1 MKEYQKLKYLL
12 SSIFFFVALIIF
24 YNKKNFFN
32 YYTFFFLLIIF
43 FLFVSKFFNKLIY
56 NFWIFISNIISSI
69 ISRIFLF
76 GTFYLIFTPIG
87 LYFRIFNMLNSKL
100 RIDSYWQKSN
110 KKEINIQYFKRQF

>member
-12 SSIFFFVALIIF
+12 SSIFLVVALIVF
-24 YNKKNFFN
+24 YNKNNFN
-32 YYTFFFLLIIF
+32 YYTSFFLLIIF

-56 NFWIFISNIISSI
+56 NFWILISNLISSI
-69 ISRIFLF
+69 TSRIFLF

-87 LYFRIFNMLNSKL
+87 LYFRIFNMFNSKL
-100 RIDSYWQKSN
+100 KIDSYWQKSN